1 MDLKDGS
8 VYTVSEQSGQW
19 IQPLGFIGEDFIY
32 GIAEAENVQMDA
44 AGKTTFPMS
53 AVKIMDMQEQHNIL
67 KTYRPQ
73 EGYVSDISVSDYVI
87 TVNLFRNQDGQYLRS
102 GTDTIMNREADSE
115 ENVAVGTTVTDVK
128 ETQMQLCLKAA
139 INEKKL
145 RQITSKQVI
154 LEEPRLVELE
164 PDQSE
169 ERFYVYVKGD
179 VLLATDSISEAIL
192 LANENMGV
200 VLNTT
205 QQYVWMRARKTT
217 QTAFSQLAPNDA
229 DADAGSVVQCVSAML
244 MRKGEGICVS
254 TLVENGQTPKEILE
268 NTLKDSMVLD
278 LTGCSV
284 EEIVFYI
291 SSGSP
296 VFAMTDQDNAVLV
309 VGYTANTISYY
320 DPAEQKINTVSWD
333 SAVEWFESA
342 GNIFFSYLDKN

>member
-1 MDLKDGS
+1 
-8 VYTVSEQSGQW
+8 
-19 IQPLGFIGEDFIY
+19 
-32 GIAEAENVQMDA
+32 MDA

-53 AVKIMDMQEQHNIL
+53 TVKIMDMQENHNIL
-67 KTYRPQ
+67 KTYQPST
-73 EGYVSDISVSDYVI
+73 GYVSDVSITDYVI
-87 TVNLFRNQDGQYLRS
+87 TVDLLQNQDGQYVRS

-115 ENVAVGTTVTDVK
+115 ENIAVVSTVTDVK
-128 ETQMQLCLKAA
+128 ETQMQLSSKKA
-139 INEKKL
+139 INEKKT

-154 LEEPRLVELE
+154 LEEPRLVDLELE
-164 PDQSE
+164 ENE

-192 LANENMGV
+192 LANDQMGV

-205 QQYVWMRARKTT
+205 QQYVWMRARKTS

-229 DADAGSVVQCVSAML
+229 DADAGSVVKCISAML

-284 EEIVFYI
+284 EEIIFYV

-309 VGYTANTISYY
+309 VGYTSSTISYY
-320 DPAEQKINTVSWD
+320 DPQTQEINAVSWD
-333 SAVEWFESA
+333 FAAEKFESA
-342 GNIFFSYLDKN
+342 GNIFFSYLDKS